1 METGDPVRMC
11 LVLVTCFCCNSPAF
25 GAIIARHDPSIIGNG
40 TAPQDGFNITLDT
53 ETGLEWLDVSLS
65 TNRVIPDVRANQAPG
80 GDFAGFRFAWLPEV
94 ELLVD
99 HLEIANS
106 GGEDPAVTRAI
117 ELLGDTEGALPI
129 VGQLASLN
137 AIFVEAY
144 PGANWFLD
152 ISDHTEGAVVPDR
165 AEFGYAW
172 TAFFTETPVSWMGYA
187 MVRSTPVPE
196 PSALALASLALAC
209 GGAWA
214 MSRRVCQRLDRR

>member
-1 METGDPVRMC
+1 METGNPVKPC
-11 LVLVTCFCCNSPAF
+11 LVLMTCLCCYNSAS
-25 GAIIARHDPSIIGNG
+25 GAIIARHDPSIVGNG

-53 ETGLEWLDVSLS
+53 ETGLEWLDVTLS

-94 ELLVD
+94 ELLVE

-117 ELLGDTEGALPI
+117 ELLGDTEGAVPI
-129 VGQLASLN
+129 LGQLASLN

-152 ISDHTEGAVVPDR
+152 ISDHTEGAIVPDR
-165 AEFGYAW
+165 AEFGYAS
-172 TAFFTETPVSWMGYA
+172 TQIFSEAPVDWMGYA

-196 PSALALASLALAC
+196 PSAFALASLALAC
-209 GGAWA
+209 GCARA
-214 MSRRVCQRLDRR
+214 MSPRRSLRQ